1 MFNYKLRKYCSI
13 FGFLTRDT
21 LDIFMEVFLPTVTK
35 CLSKGGH
42 VIVKFSLY
50 YCIFLKVLIY
60 K

>member
-1 MFNYKLRKYCSI
+1 MFSYKLRKYCSI

-21 LDIFMEVFLPTVTK
+21 LDMFMEVFLPTVTK

-50 YCIFLKVLIY
+50 YCIFLKF
-60 K
+60 